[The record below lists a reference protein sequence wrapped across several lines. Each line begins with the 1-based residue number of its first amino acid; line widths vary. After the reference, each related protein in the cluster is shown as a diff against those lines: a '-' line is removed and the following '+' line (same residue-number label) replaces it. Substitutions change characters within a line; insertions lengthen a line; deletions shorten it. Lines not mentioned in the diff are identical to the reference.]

1 MNSSFVNSFVMA
13 VSERVTG
20 REVRIKAEW
29 VSVDDWGC
37 EWLVGLADDGDGVTR
52 GGVGAKCYG

>member
-37 EWLVGLADDGDGVTR
+37 EWLAGLEDDADGVTR
-52 GGVGAKCYG
+52 RGVGARCDG